1 MEDIQQQ
8 QQQQKRKTVEVLGV
22 GEVPVV
28 PDQCSV
34 VFVIR
39 STKETVEEANASAI
53 KRYNYL
59 LQLLGNSHIKE
70 NCVKSN
76 REVTRHNQQSLT
88 LSITVSV
95 LFSDFNVFEKVC
107 NQVAEKLDSAVSISK
122 PTFIATVQRREA
134 VRREASLLAV
144 ANAKSKAGDI
154 ARYFN
159 CTLLKPFRIIDE
171 GCNEGAEAASLPAAA
186 GSAQPTWAEE
196 LNKST
201 VTWRSRV
208 RVQFELRRFCKASST
223 VKL

>member
-122 PTFIATVQRREA
+122 PTFIAT
-134 VRREASLLAV
+134 ASLLAV